1 MRLWIETE
9 FVNASGKTVHA
20 ERAVKAKV
28 SEMITDI
35 NRKVASRGVQTVN
48 ALHSAELRVLK
59 GQRSGK
65 RYRKPYTG
73 SLILEERKKK
83 KYRPPMYTASAP
95 GEAPARRTGNLRLH
109 WNGQVKTESA
119 AKNGI
124 SVIAELESQEKYAP
138 FLENGTSNM
147 APRPFVDRI
156 KEEAEPEI
164 RKIYSEPYR

>member
-1 MRLWIETE
+1 MRLWIETDS
-9 FVNASGKTVHA
+9 VNSAG
-20 ERAVKAKV
+20 RAVRAVIK
-28 SEMITDI
+28 EQTENI
-35 NRKVASRGVQTVN
+35 NRQVLSRGVRAVN
-48 ALHSAELRVLK
+48 ALRNAELKVLK

-65 RYRKPYTG
+65 RYRKYPYK
-73 SLILEERKKK
+73 SRYI
-83 KYRPPMYTASAP
+83 ASAP

-109 WNGQVKTESA
+109 WNGQVKTEAA

-164 RKIYSEPYR
+164 RKIYSEPYT